1 MINNSPKALRLGL
14 LYASACLCLLLL
26 SWSTWINARDGLGS
40 FWTQNVPGDGN
51 ALARVERAQ
60 LLSPDDATAPDVR
73 GRHFLDQRNFPE
85 AVRSFEVASA
95 LRPHDYRLWLRL
107 GFARES
113 MGDLKGAIAA
123 YETSIRLAPNF
134 AAPHWYLGSLYLAE
148 KDLDRAFAEFRRT
161 ASIDPKRYSTV
172 IAYAW
177 RTFGYDTAAV
187 RRAVEPR
194 TQREHL
200 ALVHSFLRH
209 EKLADAMALYR
220 SAGELSDGDRHA
232 LVDRLLQSKA
242 YVEAYEV
249 WLAGSSIS
257 KPDKPPTLANADF
270 EFEVGSGGYGFDWRA
285 PGNLSRV
292 SVARDPDQ
300 PSSGTYSLRVDF
312 QGNSAPNFDI
322 VSQMVLVEGGANYQ
336 VDFMARSRNLV
347 TGGPPFVE
355 VRDASTAAMLAQSR
369 TLTADQPKWEQYSL
383 QFSAPEAAR
392 AVIIVLRRA
401 NCSSSPCPAFGQ
413 AWFDNF
419 VISLRENRVS
429 ANN

>member
-1 MINNSPKALRLGL
+1 MTNNFPKPVRLGL
-14 LYASACLCLLLL
+14 LYAGASLCLLLL

-40 FWTQNVPGDGN
+40 FWTQKIPADGN
-51 ALARVERAQ
+51 GLARVERAQ
-60 LLSPDDATAPDVR
+60 RLSPGDARAPDVR

-134 AAPHWYLGSLYLAE
+134 SAPHWYIGSLYLGE

-177 RTFGYDTAAV
+177 RTFGYDTEAV
-187 RRAVEPR
+187 HRAVQPT
-194 TQREHL
+194 TQGEQF
-200 ALVHSFLRH
+200 ALIHSFIRH
-209 EKLADAMALYR
+209 EKIAEAMALYR
-220 SAGELSDGDRHA
+220 SAGPVADSDRQA
-232 LVDRLLQSKA
+232 LVDRLLHLKS
-242 YVEAYEV
+242 YDYAYEV
-249 WLAGSSIS
+249 WSAGNSNKEQSGA
-257 KPDKPPTLANADF
+257 LLVNGGF
-270 EFEVGSGGYGFDWRA
+270 EFEVGSGSYGFGWPV

-292 SVARDPDQ
+292 SVVRDPQQ
-300 PSSGTYSLRVDF
+300 PKSGAYSLRADF
-312 QGNSAPNFDI
+312 QGNSDPNI
-322 VSQMVLVEGGANYQ
+322 ELSSQLVLVTGGANYQ
-336 VDFMARSRNLV
+336 LDFVARSRNLV

-355 VRDASTAAMLAQSR
+355 VRDGATAAVLAQSR
-369 TLTADQPKWEQYSL
+369 TLPADQPNWEQYSL
-383 QFSAPEAAR
+383 QFSAPTAAR
-392 AVIIVLRRA
+392 AVIIVIKRA

-419 VISLRENRVS
+419 VFSPR
-429 ANN
+429 